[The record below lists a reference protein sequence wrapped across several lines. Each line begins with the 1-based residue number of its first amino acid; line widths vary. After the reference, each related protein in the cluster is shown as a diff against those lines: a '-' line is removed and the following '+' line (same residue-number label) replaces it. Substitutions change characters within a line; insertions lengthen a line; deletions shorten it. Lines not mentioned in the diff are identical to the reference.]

1 MHAGTECVEH
11 RALCMYRVCMYV
23 CSARQEPEA
32 SYLHIYKYTQGL
44 AGYVAT
50 YLDFFFFKKKKEKK
64 RK

>member
-1 MHAGTECVEH
+1 
-11 RALCMYRVCMYV
+11 MYRVCMYV

>member
-1 MHAGTECVEH
+1 VR
-11 RALCMYRVCMYV
+11 RAPCSVYVPGMYMYV

-32 SYLHIYKYTQGL
+32 SYLHIYIYTQGL

-50 YLDFFFFKKKKEKK
+50 YLDFFFLKKKKEKK